1 MSMKRLTGL
10 VRSPKR
16 SNAEIDAMP
25 QAQEDIHFL
34 TQEEFAAMEQ
44 AERPAVQKGCICPN
58 NHQAKDGYV
67 ITSPS
72 CQIHGCKSRYVE
84 RLGQVG
90 FDARTVGVIHG
101 TGGDR

>member
-1 MSMKRLTGL
+1 MSMKRPTGL

-44 AERPAVQKGCICPN
+44 AERPAVQKG
-58 NHQAKDGYV
+58 
-67 ITSPS
+67 
-72 CQIHGCKSRYVE
+72 
-84 RLGQVG
+84 
-90 FDARTVGVIHG
+90 
-101 TGGDR
+101 